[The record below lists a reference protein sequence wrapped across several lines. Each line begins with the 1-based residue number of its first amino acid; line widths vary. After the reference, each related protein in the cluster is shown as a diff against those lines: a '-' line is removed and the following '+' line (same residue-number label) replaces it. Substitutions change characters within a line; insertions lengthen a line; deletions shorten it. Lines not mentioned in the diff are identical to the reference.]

1 MIVAVSIIGGFVV
14 NAGAAWPE
22 RSIQY
27 IVPYKPGGGADASAR
42 VFCNGLSK
50 KLGVA
55 VVVVNVP
62 GVSATRGL
70 ARVAEAKPDGYTMG
84 AFHEGLQATFVN
96 GVSKYNLG
104 SLQCVCNVYRYPNLF
119 LTRIDAPW
127 NNLAELNKAAKEK
140 PGAIKVAS
148 VLGGSTHM
156 FVQQYMNSA
165 GVKFNPV
172 PYNGHSERLNA
183 ILGGFVDLTELPPS
197 VASSMLRA
205 KKLKALCMLSEEREP
220 DFPDLPT
227 AIEEGVDVEYSSH
240 YALYL
245 PKDTPSEI
253 VIKLVK
259 VCQETLKD
267 PKVVVGLKKIGR
279 AHV

>member
-1 MIVAVSIIGGFVV
+1 
-14 NAGAAWPE
+14 
-22 RSIQY
+22 
-27 IVPYKPGGGADASAR
+27 
-42 VFCNGLSK
+42 
-50 KLGVA
+50 
-55 VVVVNVP
+55 
-62 GVSATRGL
+62 
-70 ARVAEAKPDGYTMG
+70 
-84 AFHEGLQATFVN
+84 
-96 GVSKYNLG
+96 
-104 SLQCVCNVYRYPNLF
+104 
-119 LTRIDAPW
+119 
-127 NNLAELNKAAKEK
+127 
-140 PGAIKVAS
+140 
-148 VLGGSTHM
+148 M

-267 PKVVVGLKKIGR
+267 PKVVVGLKKVGIPATYIPAEKITEHMDNKLR
-279 AHV
+279 MYKEIKAQTAKQ